1 MTDRSL
7 GPWGTVAIA
16 VAFAAL
22 CIGVVVTVGPSRAAP
37 ATPVTVR
44 SPSRSEIKT
53 EQLFRASAG
62 LASDPALAEAYQSIS
77 ARYFGGTLP
86 AVSVRWEWRLD
97 EIGPLIAEGFRL
109 EGVTNG
115 RVILL
120 NPSLQDDAP
129 QFKRVLCHEA
139 VHVAL
144 SSRSDG
150 HGPNFQALLR
160 RLATE
165 GAFEGLVA
173 TDEERAALRASLDR
187 RSEELET
194 ETRRLRGEWAEVDGK
209 DAGRVQEYNARVRR
223 LQDEAADFNRRIAQY
238 NLMISYP
245 DGLDEERLA
254 RRTASPPTR

>member
-1 MTDRSL
+1 MN
-7 GPWGTVAIA
+7 
-16 VAFAAL
+16 AA
-22 CIGVVVTVGPSRAAP
+22 
-37 ATPVTVR
+37 
-44 SPSRSEIKT
+44 
-53 EQLFRASAG
+53 
-62 LASDPALAEAYQSIS
+62 LASDPALAEAYQSFN
-77 ARYFGGTLP
+77 AQYFGGALP
-86 AVSVRWEWRLD
+86 AVRVRWEWRLE

-120 NPSLQDDAP
+120 NPALQDDAP
-129 QFKRVLCHEA
+129 QFKRVLCHEV

-144 SSRSDG
+144 SNRSDG

-160 RLATE
+160 RLSTE

-173 TDEERAALRASLDR
+173 TDEERAALRTSLDQ
-187 RSEELET
+187 RSEELER

-209 DAGRVQEYNARVRR
+209 DAVRVQEYNARVRR
-223 LQDEAADFNRRIAQY
+223 LQDEAADFNRKIAQY

-254 RRTASPPTR
+254 RRTASAPTR